1 MSIFNFNEIKNY
13 QTSYRSFDDMK
24 IDSQFINENNI
35 DINTNKEYE
44 IFLSHSYADREII
57 PHLKQMIE
65 DMGYRVYVD
74 WIDDKFLSRDNITKK
89 TAEILQLRMKQ
100 SKSLLYATSE
110 NAKTSKWMPW
120 EVIIRVRR

>member
-57 PHLKQMIE
+57 P
-65 DMGYRVYVD
+65 R
-74 WIDDKFLSRDNITKK
+74 
-89 TAEILQLRMKQ
+89 
-100 SKSLLYATSE
+100 
-110 NAKTSKWMPW
+110 
-120 EVIIRVRR
+120 IRVRR